1 DTNTDGCIRFNTSD
15 IVGEKMKN
23 NILKIVLIF
32 VCAFVLSL
40 SSFFITTEN
49 EVYAEDQTTTT
60 LINDEETESK
70 LNNLYDYINTM
81 KSDVELMNELDPVS
95 YIQSYIENGEGNL
108 SVSTV
113 ISAVVS
119 LFFKEVKTVLS
130 LAFSIV
136 VIGIICSLF
145 KNLQSSFS
153 SEGISQIA
161 FFACYAILIILLSK
175 TFIISLSLAKDVIV
189 QIATF
194 MDKVLPLLAALLIA
208 SGGLTQAAT
217 MDPIIL
223 GATILIPKI
232 YLNIIIPLILI
243 TFVLQ
248 FANNISTEPKLSNL
262 CGLIKKSTVWIQG
275 FIITVF
281 IGVLTIR
288 GISSSTI
295 DAVTLKTTKFTIDN
309 FIPIVGKSLSDAISS
324 VAGYSLIIKNAI
336 GSIGLIVIILIII
349 YPIIKIVLSSLIF
362 KLSAALLEPITDK
375 RITSSIAAA
384 GESLIL
390 IMSCVLCVSLM
401 FFVLIAIMISAG
413 KFVVGG

>member
-1 DTNTDGCIRFNTSD
+1 
-15 IVGEKMKN
+15 MKN

-49 EVYAEDQTTTT
+49 EVYAEEQTTTT

-324 VAGYSLIIKNAI
+324 IAGYSLIIKNAI

>member
-1 DTNTDGCIRFNTSD
+1 
-15 IVGEKMKN
+15 MKN
-23 NILKIVLIF
+23 NILKIILIF
-32 VCAFVLSL
+32 VCTFILSL
-40 SSFFITTEN
+40 SSFFIAEERN
-49 EVYAEDQTTTT
+49 VYAEEQTTTE

-70 LNNLYDYINTM
+70 LNSLYDYINTM
-81 KSDVELMNELDPVS
+81 KSDVELMNDLDPVS
-95 YIQSYIENGEGNL
+95 YIESYIENGEGNL
-108 SVSTV
+108 SVSAV

-194 MDKVLPLLAALLIA
+194 MDKVLPVLAALLIA

-248 FANNISTEPKLSNL
+248 FANNISAEPKLSNL
-262 CGLIKKSTVWIQG
+262 CGLIKKSTVWLQG

-288 GISSSTI
+288 GITSSTI
-295 DAVTLKTTKFTIDN
+295 DAVTLKTTKFTVDN

-349 YPIIKIVLSSLIF
+349 YPIIKIVLSALIF

-375 RITSSIAAA
+375 RITASIAAA